1 MTCEQYINRKKYDEQ
16 VNDFIIQA
24 LEMYKE
30 LYKKYKSGSAT
41 APSVD
46 CLGIAR
52 TVFCAY

>member
-1 MTCEQYINRKKYDEQ
+1 
-16 VNDFIIQA
+16 
-24 LEMYKE
+24 MYKE

-52 TVFCAY
+52 TVFCAYQFNYCDPSTGKAADHV